1 MGNIVGL
8 NMEPWAVN
16 QIKLRQQLLGL
27 KQLPGGG
34 SATTSEVLAWQTNS
48 TPWIRAVSS
57 VDISEEKSRELTG
70 TSEYA
75 GRRLS
80 KEFVLFNGTV
90 SLTEQNNKL
99 IAQQRFGV
107 TNNESIINNYAYG
120 LGGTEQGIVPM
131 PGIESLSISTYN
143 RGSLRKAELK
153 IKAHN
158 KKQFAIID
166 SLYMRPGFTLL
177 LEWGHTIYYID
188 TEIKDG
194 VATKLA
200 PQYKQSA
207 NFNTDAFRHIVA
219 ATPGNATIDQD
230 LILSDIRAERAIT
243 NGNYDGFYGKI
254 TNFSWTYNVDGT
266 YDITVSAISV
276 GDVIESLNVNRVVI
290 DEKTKPVTTPKSNP
304 KSTTNTVY
312 LQGTAANG
320 QTFTREFSLAEA
332 KKYREYYTQIENLPT
347 GAGSGGVVDQKV
359 KAAGGPKTLT
369 PPPDTVASEEKLQ
382 TALLDDR
389 DRSAFNEFL
398 YEQYNNLSTNLKSQ
412 GTNIASIQSPNSPIA
427 NPPTIKSISLPLL
440 PYNRS
445 GIDWKDLVGISTKV
459 TLEKS
464 SGISGENVGSV
475 TRMSKNFPFLYIRLG
490 SLLAFIQNN
499 LLYYNTPKEKTDKVG
514 TPCVTFDLDEG
525 NYCFTF
531 PSQYSLNPNVCV
543 IPFKVWESND
553 TEIKEGTTE
562 LIYWENI
569 LGTSFKTTSE
579 YVGNL
584 LNIHVNIHHIA
595 ALLKSC
601 TIDNSLPL
609 LRFLEA
615 LMADIQSS
623 LGSVN
628 KFTVAYD
635 HDTNKI
641 KIYDDIPLDKSFLE
655 KQGIKDT
662 SESVAKFNIL
672 GLRNEGE
679 NLFEGSF
686 IRNIGLTTTIT
697 NALAT
702 MISVGAQ
709 AQTPSDITNATG
721 FMKFNRGLVDS
732 IAPNKISKVV
742 SNQPQDDPNKVLAKA
757 YTKLKAK
764 GGVIYN
770 LYREGVTPT
779 AEMIDS
785 QQTSAATVFR
795 AISSK
800 YSTDPESDIPT
811 QSFIPFNLNLEM
823 DGFSGPKIY
832 EKFTITTD
840 ILPPGYPETLN
851 FVIKGL
857 SHSVSS
863 DSWTTSIE
871 SLTLAK

>member
-1 MGNIVGL
+1 
-8 NMEPWAVN
+8 METWAVN

-27 KQLPGGG
+27 KQLPSGGG
-34 SATTSEVLAWQTNS
+34 ASEVLAQQTNS

-57 VDISEEKSRELTG
+57 VNITTEAKSRELTG
-70 TSEYA
+70 SPNYQ
-75 GRRLS
+75 GRELA
-80 KEFVLFNGTV
+80 KNFVLFNGTV
-90 SLTEQNNKL
+90 SLLENFGVL
-99 IAQQRFGV
+99 IGEAQQRFSV
-107 TNNESIINNYAYG
+107 TNNNTIINNFAYG
-120 LGGTEQGIVPM
+120 LGGIDQGIVPM

-194 VATKLA
+194 QSIKTST
-200 PQYKQSA
+200 PQYKKSA
-207 NFNTDAFRHIVA
+207 NFNTDAFRNIIK
-219 ATPGNATIDQD
+219 ATPGNISIDQD
-230 LILSDIRAERAIT
+230 RILSDIRAERAIT

-254 TNFSWTYNVDGT
+254 TNFSWTYNIDGT

-276 GDVIESLNVNRVVI
+276 GDVIESLNVNRVEI
-290 DEKTKPVTTPKSNP
+290 DDKTKPVTSPTSNS
-304 KSTTNTVY
+304 KATTSSIY
-312 LQGTAANG
+312 LNGTASNG
-320 QTFTREFSLAEA
+320 QTFTKEFSLAEA

-369 PPPDTVASEEKLQ
+369 PPPDIVASEEKSQ
-382 TALLDDR
+382 TPLLSDKDK
-389 DRSAFNEFL
+389 SVFNKFL
-398 YEQYNNLSTNLKSQ
+398 YELYNTLSINLKSK
-412 GTNIASIQSPNSPIA
+412 GTNIASIQSPSSPIK
-427 NPPTIKSISLPLL
+427 NPPTIKSISSPHTITS
-440 PYNRS
+440 YNL
-445 GIDWKDLVGISTKV
+445 GNDGKDLVGISTKV
-459 TLEKS
+459 NLEKS
-464 SGISGENVGSV
+464 SGISGENIGSV
-475 TRMSKNFPFLYIRLG
+475 TRMSKNFPFLYIKLG
-490 SLLAFIQNN
+490 SLLKFIQDN

-514 TPCVTFDLDEG
+514 TPCVTFDLTED

-531 PSQYSLNPNVCV
+531 PFQYSLNPNVCV
-543 IPFKVWESND
+543 IPFKVFESND
-553 TEIKEGTTE
+553 TEIKEKPE
-562 LIYWENI
+562 LVYWEGI
-569 LGTSFKTTSE
+569 LGTSFKTDSDF
-579 YVGNL
+579 VGNV
-584 LNIHVNIHHIA
+584 LNIHVNIHYIS

-628 KFTVAYD
+628 KFTVSYD

-641 KIYDDIPLDKSFLE
+641 KIHDDIPLNKDFLE
-655 KQGIKDT
+655 KKGIKDT
-662 SESVAKFNIL
+662 PESVAKFNIL
-672 GLRNEGE
+672 GLRNEGG

-686 IRNIGLTTTIT
+686 IKNIGLTTTIT

-702 MISVGAQ
+702 MISIGAQ

-721 FMKFNRGLVDS
+721 FMKFNKGLVDS
-732 IAPNKISKVV
+732 IAPNKISAQV
-742 SNQPQDDPNKVLAKA
+742 SNQPKDDPDKVLAKA

-764 GGVIYN
+764 GSIIYN
-770 LYREGVTPT
+770 LYREGITPT
-779 AEMIDS
+779 SEMIDS
-785 QQTSAATVFR
+785 QQTSASTIFR

-800 YSTDPESDIPT
+800 YSIDEENPTPT
-811 QSFIPFNLNLEM
+811 QSFIPFDLNLEM
-823 DGFSGPKIY
+823 DGFSGAKIY

-857 SHSVSS
+857 GHSISN
-863 DSWTTSIE
+863 DSWTTNIE